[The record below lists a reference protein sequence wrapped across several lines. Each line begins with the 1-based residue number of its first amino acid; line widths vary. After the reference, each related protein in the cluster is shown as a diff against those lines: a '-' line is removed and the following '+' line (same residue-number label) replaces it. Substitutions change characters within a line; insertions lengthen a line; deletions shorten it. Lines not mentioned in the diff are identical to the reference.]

1 LAQASA
7 PDRRTRR
14 PLVHRGVEIV
24 CSTRFEDA
32 ARAEGFLAVAGLD
45 EVGRGALCGPV
56 VAGAVVLGE
65 GYDTTGL
72 DDSKRLT
79 ALQRETQAER
89 LRASALAIAIG
100 SADHVEIDRLNILQA
115 THLAMKRAL
124 AELTAALDLVLID
137 GRSQVPDLGV
147 RQRAIVKGDARSVSI
162 AAASIVAKVHR
173 DALMKELDVR
183 FPGYGLG
190 HNMGYAS
197 DDHRDALRRL
207 GPTEIH
213 RRSFNGTQPWLF

>member
-1 LAQASA
+1 
-7 PDRRTRR
+7 
-14 PLVHRGVEIV
+14 VEIV
-24 CSTRFEDA
+24 CGTRFEDA
-32 ARAEGFLAVAGLD
+32 ARAEGFPAVAGLD

-56 VAGAVVLGE
+56 VACAVVLGQGFE
-65 GYDTTGL
+65 TRGI

-79 ALQRETQAER
+79 ALQRERQAQR
-89 LRASALAIAIG
+89 IRGQALAVGLGA
-100 SADHVEIDRLNILQA
+100 ADHLEIDRLNILQA

-124 AELTAALDLVLID
+124 AELETALDLVLID
-137 GRSQVPDLGV
+137 GRSQVPELGV
-147 RQRAIVKGDARSVSI
+147 RQRAIVKGDALSVSI

-173 DALMKELDVR
+173 DAIMRECDAR
-183 FPGYGLG
+183 FPGYGLA

-207 GPTEIH
+207 GPSEIH